1 MKKTAVIIASVLFL
15 LCGCGTDI
23 NTDISSVTE
32 EATEAETAE
41 VTTTL
46 TTTST
51 TSTVTTNTT
60 TKKAAMTTAAAT
72 TTAAETTA
80 TQAVHETIE
89 RKVEVDEET
98 FRAVEA
104 VENGNYFSPYNIFDG
119 TNSINYEN
127 EICFLV
133 DQVSKVPN
141 DTLGAIADEDDLI
154 AKAREVFIAVLGQ
167 DFIDRVE
174 ADHIE
179 RDGEMV
185 AIVERRNPLYYT
197 HYYEDYGVWEIQPC
211 LPSGTLENGQHFD
224 TIFDNPPFLIVK
236 GDSGKIIACRF

>member
-1 MKKTAVIIASVLFL
+1 MKRIITLAVSLFL

-23 NTDISSVTE
+23 STDVSSIAE
-32 EATEAETAE
+32 EVAETAE
-41 VTTTL
+41 VTTTS
-46 TTTST
+46 TTT
-51 TSTVTTNTT
+51 TT
-60 TKKAAMTTAAAT
+60 TTITTT
-72 TTAAETTA
+72 TTASTTTAETTTA
-80 TQAVHETIE
+80 PETTTVTAALIHQTID

-98 FRAVEA
+98 FKAIEA
-104 VENGNYFSPYNIFDG
+104 VENGNYFEPYNIFDG
-119 TNSINYEN
+119 TNYINYDN

-133 DQVSKVPN
+133 DEVSKVPN
-141 DTLGAIADEDDLI
+141 DTLGAISDENDLI
-154 AKAREVFIAVLGQ
+154 AKTREVFIAVLGQ

-224 TIFDNPPFLIVK
+224 TIYDNPAFLIVRES
-236 GDSGKIIACRF
+236 DGKIIGCRF

>member
-23 NTDISSVTE
+23 NSDVPSITE
-32 EATEAETAE
+32 DVTEAETAE

-51 TSTVTTNTT
+51 TSTATTNTT
-60 TKKAAMTTAAAT
+60 TRKAVRTTAAAT

-80 TQAVHETIE
+80 AQAVHGTIE

-98 FRAVEA
+98 FKAIEA
-104 VENGNYFSPYNIFDG
+104 VKNGHYFSPYNIFDG
-119 TNSINYEN
+119 TNSIDYEN

-133 DQVSKVPN
+133 DEVRKVPN

-167 DFIDRVE
+167 DFIDWIE
-174 ADHIE
+174 ADHVE
-179 RDGEMV
+179 RNGEMV
-185 AIVERRNPLYYT
+185 AIVERTTPLYYT
-197 HYYEDYGVWEIQPC
+197 HYYEDYDVWEIKPC
-211 LPSGTLENGQHFD
+211 QPSGILENGQHLD
-224 TIFDNPPFLIVK
+224 TIFDNAPFLIVR
-236 GDSGKIIACRF
+236 GDSGKIIGCRF